1 MSCRAGCHACH
12 CDATARLRKVASNA
26 ERRGCSRTRIWGTIV
41 RSAAVYSWQRLPSQ
55 SSLAEERRD
64 PFRFGLSCSTSSSFC
79 VGRERAHVLDQA
91 SGFRD
96 SFWELS
102 NPVAEWS
109 GAVLVELSTGLTA
122 VPVLNPT
129 SPGLNHRVSSLRSKL
144 KACYVPRKVEG
155 TYFL

>member
-1 MSCRAGCHACH
+1 MPRVSLR
-12 CDATARLRKVASNA
+12 CD
-26 ERRGCSRTRIWGTIV
+26 
-41 RSAAVYSWQRLPSQ
+41 
-55 SSLAEERRD
+55 SSLAEGCLKCGKKGLLAYEDLGYHCPIRSCVFLAAFAKSVFLGRGKKD
-64 PFRFGLSCSTSSSFC
+64 AFRFGLSCSTSSSFC

-129 SPGLNHRVSSLRSKL
+129 SPGLNHRVSSLRSKR